1 MQIPLLDREYPK
13 FPDVRSALADPDGL
27 LAAGGNL
34 SPSTL
39 LCAYRQ
45 GIFPWYQEEDPILWW
60 SPATRC
66 VLVPSQFHFSKS
78 LRKTLR
84 RNDYRVTTNRA
95 FTEVITGC
103 SDPRDGEDGTWISD
117 QMITAYT
124 ELHHQGEAHS
134 VEVWRE
140 GKLIGGLYGLVIGS
154 LFCGESM
161 FSRSADA
168 SKIALAHL
176 CRWGLESGLDLVDC
190 QLVNPHLLSLGAE
203 PMDREIF
210 LNRLQAGRDK
220 VLNWGVFTSL
230 ESTQNFTFHWSAEN
244 L

>member
-1 MQIPLLDREYPK
+1 MQIPLLDQEDPN
-13 FPDVRSALADPDGL
+13 FPDPRSALAEPDGL

-34 SPSTL
+34 YPSTL
-39 LCAYRQ
+39 LYAYRQ
-45 GIFPWYQEEDPILWW
+45 GIFPWFQEEDPILWW

-66 VLVPSQFHFSKS
+66 ILKPSQFHYSRS
-78 LRKTLR
+78 LRKSLR
-84 RNDYRVTTNRA
+84 RNDYSVTTNRA

-124 ELHHQGEAHS
+124 ELHSQGYAHS
-134 VEVWRE
+134 IEVWRE
-140 GKLIGGLYGLVIGS
+140 ERLIGGLYGLAIGS

-168 SKIALAHL
+168 SKIAMAHL
-176 CRWGLESGLDLVDC
+176 CRWGLESGLELIDC

-203 PMDREIF
+203 PMDRELF
-210 LNRLQAGRDK
+210 LNRLQTARDK
-220 VLNWGVFTSL
+220 ALDWACFDAL
-230 ESTQNFTFHWSAEN
+230 ESPQNLTFKW
-244 L
+244 